1 MAKVNHSTIT
11 AEMIERYYECNKQK
25 KEIEKQMEELKER
38 FHLYFDKSFG
48 TDEKAEIIMGGY
60 KLQRQVRISERYSDE
75 TVHKLEALSMNE
87 LIKTVRKP
95 DDAKIKAAIQ
105 LNLIKE
111 EDLEGCLVTNSS
123 LAISVKP
130 LTPK

>member
-1 MAKVNHSTIT
+1 MAKVNHPTVT
-11 AEMIERYYECNKQK
+11 AEMIEKYYECNKQK
-25 KEIEKQMEELKER
+25 REIEKQMEELKER

-48 TDEKAEIIMGGY
+48 EDEKAEVVMGGY
-60 KLQRQVRISERYSDE
+60 KLQRQVRKSEKYSDE
-75 TVHKLEALSMNE
+75 TISKLEALKMTD
-87 LIKTVRKP
+87 LIKTVKKP

-105 LNLIKE
+105 LNLINEK
-111 EDLEGCLVTNSS
+111 DLEGCLVTSSS

>member
-1 MAKVNHSTIT
+1 MAKVNHPTVT
-11 AEMIERYYECNKQK
+11 AEMIEMYYECNKQK

-48 TDEKAEIIMGGY
+48 QDEKAEVVMGGY
-60 KLQRQVRISERYSDE
+60 KLQRQVRKSEKYSDE
-75 TVHKLEALSMNE
+75 TVQKLEELSMND
-87 LIKTVRKP
+87 LIKTIKIP
-95 DDAKIKAAIQ
+95 DDTKIKAAIQ

-130 LTPK
+130 LTPN

>member
-1 MAKVNHSTIT
+1 MAKVNHPTVT
-11 AEMIERYYECNKQK
+11 AEMIEKYYECNKQK
-25 KEIEKQMEELKER
+25 REIEKQMEELKER

-48 TDEKAEIIMGGY
+48 EDEKAEVVMGGY
-60 KLQRQVRISERYSDE
+60 KLQRQVRKSEKYSDE
-75 TVHKLEALSMNE
+75 TISKLEALKMTD
-87 LIKTVRKP
+87 LIKTVKKP

-105 LNLIKE
+105 LNLINAK
-111 EDLEGCLVTNSS
+111 DLEGCLVTSSS

>member
-1 MAKVNHSTIT
+1 MANVNYPTVT

-25 KEIEKQMEELKER
+25 KEIENQMEELKQL

-48 TDEKAEIIMGGY
+48 EEKKAEVVMGGY
-60 KLQRQVRISERYSDE
+60 KLQRQVRKSEKFSDE
-75 TVHKLEALSMNE
+75 TVQKLEALRMHE
-87 LIKTVRKP
+87 LIKTVKKP

-111 EDLEGCLVTNSS
+111 EELEGCLVTSS
-123 LAISVKP
+123 SMAISVKP
-130 LTPK
+130 LLPK

>member
-1 MAKVNHSTIT
+1 MGKVNYPTVT
-11 AEMIERYYECNKQK
+11 VEMIEKYYECNKQK
-25 KEIEKQMEELKER
+25 REIEKQMEELKER

-48 TDEKAEIIMGGY
+48 EDEKAEIVMGGY
-60 KLQRQVRISERYSDE
+60 KLQRQVRKSEKYSDE
-75 TVHKLEALSMNE
+75 TISKLEALKMTD
-87 LIKTVRKP
+87 LIKTVKKP

-105 LNLIKE
+105 LNLINEK
-111 EDLEGCLVTNSS
+111 DLEGCLVTSSS

>member
-1 MAKVNHSTIT
+1 MAKVNHPTVT
-11 AEMIERYYECNKQK
+11 AEMIEMYYECNKQK

-48 TDEKAEIIMGGY
+48 QDEKAEVVMGGY
-60 KLQRQVRISERYSDE
+60 KLQRQVRKSEKYSDE
-75 TVHKLEALSMNE
+75 TVHKLEALSMKE
-87 LIKTVRKP
+87 LIKTVKKP

-105 LNLIKE
+105 LNLLKE
-111 EDLEGCLVTNSS
+111 EDLEGCLITNSS